1 MTDAAEK
8 PRIRARFYRFRNAMK
23 EKASGGAAGP
33 GSGGGSIA
41 MEALANAEAEFEKMA
56 EDYPDWVQDYIRSLR
71 DHQNRCIDTPELRHN
86 TFKKLREAAHDL
98 KGQGGTF
105 GYPLISQFGD
115 SLYNVT
121 APAETY
127 PDSVIEVIK
136 AHIDAMN
143 AVIKGRV
150 SGDGG
155 AVGSQ
160 LMETLQE
167 AIARVAGTELA
178 EDDE

>member
-23 EKASGGAAGP
+23 EKASGGSAGP
-33 GSGGGSIA
+33 SSGGGSIA

-71 DHQNRCIDTPELRHN
+71 EHQNRCIDTPEHRHN

-105 GYPLISQFGD
+105 GYPLISRFGE
-115 SLYNVT
+115 SLYDVT

-127 PDSVIEVIK
+127 PDSVVEVIK

-155 AVGSQ
+155 EVGSQ
-160 LMETLQE
+160 LIETLQQ
-167 AIARVAGTELA
+167 AIERVAGAEKTE
-178 EDDE
+178 DEE